1 LSFKKVTIVLLSDG
15 TNKVRQFRLPK
26 FFLVF
31 FILAVVSC
39 AIFLSLIIRDYQIIK
54 TKTPTLVQL
63 QKENEQQKE
72 QLLSLTGRMD
82 QMNQKMEK
90 FLELDLKLKA
100 MVHLETSDD
109 NTYFQ
114 GVGGSEPNS
123 FQPDSYMAITRR
135 ELVPPIHSSLDNFND
150 EIPIDGQDKAELHNF
165 LENQKMF
172 LFSTPSIWPTKGWL
186 SSRFGYRASP
196 FTGARE
202 FHKGIDISTR
212 MNSPVVAPAEGIILS
227 THRNQWSGNVLSV
240 NHGYGLV
247 TRYAHL
253 QRALVKKGQY
263 VKRGERIALVG
274 KTGRF
279 SGPLLHYEV
288 YLNGVPVNP
297 LRYVRYA
304 SKDAFNFFVDR
315 PTKKPANTTLPPGSH
330 QVTIY
335 EALKPNGTF
344 YTAQEITE
352 GIIIGS
358 RGTSKDR
365 ADYYKVRATGNTMA
379 LRLEPVLKE
388 RNSSFMMTVFDEK
401 QRAIGEDLRET
412 ARTITLAVT
421 PQASY
426 YIKLDFNHAPIET
439 LKYQLQVDF
448 KWGESNRQTNPPF
461 SF

>member
-1 LSFKKVTIVLLSDG
+1 MSFKKVTIVLLSGD
-15 TNKVRQFRLPK
+15 TSKVRQFRLPK

-31 FILAVVSC
+31 FILGVVSC
-39 AIFLSLIIRDYQIIK
+39 AIFLSLIIRNYQITK
-54 TKTPTLVQL
+54 TKMPKLAQL
-63 QKENEQQKE
+63 QKENEQQKK
-72 QLLSLTGRMD
+72 QLLSLTGRID
-82 QMNQKMEK
+82 QINQKMEK
-90 FLELDLKLKA
+90 LQELDLKLKA
-100 MVHLETSDD
+100 LVSLETRNDKTSF
-109 NTYFQ
+109 FQ
-114 GVGGSEPNS
+114 GVGGSEPNY

-135 ELVPPIHSSLDNFND
+135 ELVPPINRSLDNFND
-150 EIPIDGQDKAELHNF
+150 QIPIDRQGKTEFHNF
-165 LENQKMF
+165 LENQKMLF
-172 LFSTPSIWPTKGWL
+172 FSTPSIWTTKGWL
-186 SSRFGYRASP
+186 SSRFGYRTSP
-196 FTGARE
+196 FTGERE
-202 FHKGIDISTR
+202 FHKGIDIATR
-212 MNSPVVAPAEGIILS
+212 TTSPVVAPAEGIILS
-227 THRNQWSGNVLSV
+227 IHRNQWSGNVLSV

-253 QRALVKKGQY
+253 QRTLVKKGQY

-274 KTGRF
+274 KTGRS

-288 YLNGVPVNP
+288 YLNGIPVNP

-304 SKDAFNFFVDR
+304 SSDAFNFLVDR
-315 PTKKPANTTLPPGSH
+315 PTKEPATTTLPPGSH

-358 RGTSKDR
+358 RGSSSDR

-379 LRLEPVLKE
+379 LRLEPSLKA
-388 RNSSFMMTVFDEK
+388 RNHSFMMTVFDEK
-401 QRAIGEDLRET
+401 QRAIGGDLRET

-426 YIKLDFNHAPIET
+426 YIKLDFNRAPIET

-448 KWGESNRQTNPPF
+448 K
-461 SF
+461 